1 MLVLAGILPD
11 FRLQSP
17 DGDSATT
24 IAVTAAVGAGVFGV
38 LSALAWPLLVR
49 LLLLVPALVL
59 GLLVFFLNGSLLLLA
74 LRLNPSG
81 QSEAAPETAVIVA
94 AVMSAVA
101 SATGGAL
108 AVRDDDAYR
117 RRLYRLAD
125 RRRRGGPA
133 CPSAHGTVFLQ
144 LDGVGHDVLVAAV
157 GKGLMPTI
165 ARWLGHDTGHD
176 AGQKAGQH
184 GMEHGSRHGV
194 REHAGR
200 GAGHGMA
207 HGAGNGAGLGP
218 GHGMA
223 HGTGDGAGLGAGR
236 GVARGAGDSAGLGAG
251 HDVED
256 GAGHAVGQG
265 SGDDAGHSAVHRA
278 AHGMARG
285 AGDGAGLGPGHGMA
299 YGAGDGAGHAVGPG
313 SGDGA
318 GHDTMHRA
326 GHGMRS
332 LVPGH
337 GAVEDAGRGTGHGDA
352 HGTGHHPGHSTA
364 HGPGTG
370 PAYGLRAS
378 TAHGP
383 DASTAPGPGTSSAH
397 GPGPGSA
404 HGRGPGPGHL
414 PGQSSRPRPRP
425 THRLT
430 PWRTDWSS
438 QTGAS
443 QLGIL
448 HGSNHDVPAFRW
460 YEKETREVM
469 VCNRPTSA
477 AELQRRAVERTGDG
491 GLLSAD
497 GASRGNL
504 FGGGADEQAL
514 VLSIATRRR
523 SPANRSRA
531 GYFAYFSDP
540 ANAVRTALSFV
551 AEAAREVGQSTR
563 ARLRKERP
571 RVARGGLYPFIRAF
585 ATVVERDVVV
595 AAVMGDLLA
604 GRTAVYADL
613 VAYDEVAHHSG
624 PLGRDAEQVL
634 ARLDRSLALIEKV
647 AEHAPRPYRIV
658 VLSDHGQ
665 SPGETFR
672 ARYGLTLGD
681 LVRAGCGLPV
691 PRRAER
697 THSGAEARAA
707 VRAALRRPVEEGDER
722 HRPTPDSEPV
732 VLASGNLGLVSFPDV
747 PHRMSK
753 EEMDARHPALL
764 TTLANHPGIGFLLV
778 RSEEHG
784 GVVLGPY
791 GTEIPVDRLDEEP
804 GPLAGFGPGAVEA
817 VRRTHSFPHT
827 ADIMVNSFHDPAD
840 GEVLSFE
847 EQIGSH
853 GGLGG
858 AQAKPFL
865 LSPLALSAPV
875 ADGEDLIGAEHVH
888 RVLRRW
894 LRESDGPQVPL
905 EPAREER
912 AA

>member
-1 MLVLAGILPD
+1 MRGVRWRRAVSQAGRSVAVWAVSTVTMLVLAGILPD

-17 DGDSATT
+17 DGDSSTT
-24 IAVTAAVGAGVFGV
+24 IAVTAAVGAGVFGL

-81 QSEAAPETAVIVA
+81 QSEVAPETAVIVA

-117 RRLYRLAD
+117 RRLHRLSA
-125 RRRRGGPA
+125 RRRRDVPA
-133 CPSAHGTVFLQ
+133 CATTPGTVFLQ
-144 LDGVGHDVLVAAV
+144 LDGVGHDVLLAAAKNGV
-157 GKGLMPTI
+157 MPTT
-165 ARWLGHDTGHD
+165 ARWLGTPTPLTPTPLTPEPLTPH
-176 AGQKAGQH
+176 
-184 GMEHGSRHGV
+184 
-194 REHAGR
+194 
-200 GAGHGMA
+200 
-207 HGAGNGAGLGP
+207 
-218 GHGMA
+218 
-223 HGTGDGAGLGAGR
+223 
-236 GVARGAGDSAGLGAG
+236 
-251 HDVED
+251 
-256 GAGHAVGQG
+256 
-265 SGDDAGHSAVHRA
+265 
-278 AHGMARG
+278 
-285 AGDGAGLGPGHGMA
+285 
-299 YGAGDGAGHAVGPG
+299 
-313 SGDGA
+313 
-318 GHDTMHRA
+318 
-326 GHGMRS
+326 
-332 LVPGH
+332 
-337 GAVEDAGRGTGHGDA
+337 
-352 HGTGHHPGHSTA
+352 
-364 HGPGTG
+364 
-370 PAYGLRAS
+370 
-378 TAHGP
+378 
-383 DASTAPGPGTSSAH
+383 TAPP
-397 GPGPGSA
+397 PEE
-404 HGRGPGPGHL
+404 
-414 PGQSSRPRPRP
+414 PGQPLGESPADRHPHTAAPPRRRPLARRPRPHPPAPAP

-430 PWRTDWSS
+430 LWHTDWSS

-460 YEKETREVM
+460 YEKDRGEVV

-477 AELQRRAVERTGDG
+477 AELQRRAVERTGDA

-523 SPANRSRA
+523 DAATRSRA

-551 AEAAREVGQSTR
+551 AEVGREIGQSTR
-563 ARLRKERP
+563 ARLRKQRP
-571 RVARGGLYPFIRAF
+571 RVGRGGLYPFVRAF

-595 AAVMGDLLA
+595 TAVMGDMLA

-624 PLGRDAEQVL
+624 PDSRDAEKVL
-634 ARLDRSLALIEKV
+634 ARLDRSLALLENV
-647 AEHAPRPYRIV
+647 AEHTPRPYRIV

-672 ARYGLTLGD
+672 SRYGLTLGD

-691 PRRAER
+691 PRKAQR

-707 VRAALRRPVEEGDER
+707 VRAALRRPVEEVGEQY
-722 HRPTPDSEPV
+722 RPPRGSEPV

-753 EEMDARHPALL
+753 EEIDARHPALL
-764 TTLANHPGIGFLLV
+764 STLANHPGVGFLLV

-784 GVVLGPY
+784 GVVLGAY
-791 GTEIPVDRLDEEP
+791 GAQIPVDRLDEEP
-804 GPLAGFGPGAVEA
+804 GPLAAFGPGAADA

-840 GEVLSFE
+840 GEVLAFE

-858 AQAKPFL
+858 PQTRPFL
-865 LSPLALSAPV
+865 LSPLDLSAPV
-875 ADGEDLIGAEHVH
+875 GDGEHLVGAEHVH
-888 RVLRRW
+888 RVLSRW
-894 LRESDGPQVPL
+894 LRESNGPEVPL
-905 EPAREER
+905 ETAQGEPAVRKGEER